1 MWVCRD
7 ARSVRPFHSKCVH
20 IYVVFW
26 ADARLVRPYTPW
38 TWSNPTPFATQSR
51 LYGCVKRFVLSHKPD
66 FWSTFPW
73 LMFFKKEIKKA
84 DKKSWLGLQHVHGDF
99 AFSIILF
106 YNMTYFAGQSGL
118 FCKPKWATSAIKMA
132 DIDVLFQSSWG
143 PFLGLV
149 RKKGRPFT
157 TFPDANIILFT
168 GECKSNINF
177 VDILILRDKLVIP
190 CKKQPKSPLLTAI
203 Q

>member
-1 MWVCRD
+1 MVLRVD
-7 ARSVRPFHSKCVH
+7 A
-20 IYVVFW
+20 W
-26 ADARLVRPYTPW
+26 AVRPYTPW
-38 TWSNPTPFATQSR
+38 TWSNPTPFAAQSR

-84 DKKSWLGLQHVHGDF
+84 DKNGWLGLQHVHGDF

-106 YNMTYFAGQSGL
+106 YNMTYFTGQSGL
-118 FCKPKWATSAIKMA
+118 FCKPNWATSAIKMA
-132 DIDVLFQSSWG
+132 DIDVLFQSSWS
-143 PFLGLV
+143 PFFGLV

-177 VDILILRDKLVIP
+177 IDILTLRDKLVIR
-190 CKKQPKSPLLTAI
+190 CKKQPKSLLLTAI